1 MNAEFQRIERRD
13 KKAFLSDQR
22 KDIEENNRMGK
33 TRDFFKKVGDT
44 KSTFHVKK
52 STVLEEKQM
61 AEDEMVEWHH
71 RCYGYEFELALGVG
85 D

>member
-1 MNAEFQRIERRD
+1 
-13 KKAFLSDQR
+13 
-22 KDIEENNRMGK
+22 MGK

-61 AEDEMVEWHH
+61 TEDEMVEWHH
-71 RCYGYEFELALGVG
+71 RCYGYEFEWALGVG